1 MNRFDPNECDPEN
14 NQRNRNADRVI
25 EKFFKRVV
33 ESNADNAG
41 WKAGNHDFDPHDD
54 DVLVD
59 IAPNSGRSQRARLLA
74 FMERPDFVPVD
85 DDNGHDKLIKQDH
98 MPRAADRKPFG
109 DAFNDTEQEG
119 FD

>member
-1 MNRFDPNECDPEN
+1 MDIDKMMIDFSEYLEEKSVQNERDPEN

-41 WKAGNHDFDPHDD
+41 WKAGDYDFDPHDD
-54 DVLVD
+54 DVFVD
-59 IAPNSGRSQRARLLA
+59 IAPNSGRSQRTRLLA

-85 DDNGHDKLIKQDH
+85 DDNGHDGSKL
-98 MPRAADRKPFG
+98 
-109 DAFNDTEQEG
+109 NDD
-119 FD
+119 FKHAVK